1 MAGWFI
7 VWRKGGGQ
15 EGERKKKAG
24 QCKVG
29 QGGHRANDGWVGN
42 GQGNEVGGCQ
52 TLHQDSPNLSA
63 RFLFFSSI
71 SSMLLLAVGAV
82 VVVVLVGFEVG
93 PVIWPNL
100 CFLLRSL
107 SSSSNFESVLD
118 TTVPNLCARFFSR
131 SMSSAVTGVDA
142 IFAEGLLK
150 FVVTVPNLAAL
161 AAFFVII

>member
-1 MAGWFI
+1 
-7 VWRKGGGQ
+7 
-15 EGERKKKAG
+15 
-24 QCKVG
+24 
-29 QGGHRANDGWVGN
+29 
-42 GQGNEVGGCQ
+42 
-52 TLHQDSPNLSA
+52 
-63 RFLFFSSI
+63 
-71 SSMLLLAVGAV
+71 MLLLAVVVVVVV

-131 SMSSAVTGVDA
+131 SMSSAVTGVDT
-142 IFAEGLLK
+142 IFAEGLLLK